1 MSGLIKGLNHILASV
16 RAFAVIWVVACFLIM
31 TLSVWTQVGGR
42 YMFSYSISW
51 TGELATIAQI
61 WAVLVGA
68 GIAERRRMHPRID
81 ALLSLFPPN
90 MRRAL
95 MVITTV
101 LGLWFLAAIVI
112 GTVPMMEMGQFQTT
126 PSLGIPLI
134 IPYLGL
140 IVGPL
145 YFAIELV
152 MMAVHSWAAPDDS
165 VAGSAEN
172 SL

>member
-1 MSGLIKGLNHILASV
+1 MSGLIKGLSYTLAGV
-16 RAFAVIWVVACFLIM
+16 RVFAATWVVACFLIM

-42 YMFSYSISW
+42 YLFNYSISW

-68 GIAERRRMHPRID
+68 GIAERGRMHPRID
-81 ALLSLFPPN
+81 ALLSMFPRN
-90 MRRAL
+90 VQRVL
-95 MVITTV
+95 MVITTI

-112 GTVPMMEMGQFQTT
+112 GTIPMMEMGQFQTT
-126 PSLGIPLI
+126 PALGIPLI

-140 IVGPL
+140 VVGPF

-152 MMAVHSWAAPDDS
+152 AMALGSWAAPDDGM
-165 VAGSAEN
+165 AGSAEN